1 MKTSA
6 KYGIVF
12 DLETGDLISE
22 KKRAFYDAAAIEIA
36 LVVVDF
42 EKLSIV
48 EEKSFIFKDE
58 YKEDLSY
65 SAQAEAVHGITKEI
79 RIQNGVE
86 LKTIYKEICNL
97 FKKYKNP
104 RQMCHLIGHNII
116 SFDVPFLRNFFEYM
130 GDNLDNYV
138 KYYTDTMLFA
148 HMSALEQENYQLG
161 TCCQLNGIDLVNAH
175 RALDDT
181 KANALLMLEYVKK
194 LRGEGGS
201 SEVKTEK
208 KTRFRETF
216 AI

>member
-6 KYGIVF
+6 KYIIVSDFETSGLCNKEKPAF
-12 DLETGDLISE
+12 DTIAAVEMAIVVIDL
-22 KKRAFYDAAAIEIA
+22 
-36 LVVVDF
+36 

-48 EEKSFIFKDE
+48 EEKSLMFERD
-58 YKEDLSY
+58 YKEGLIY
-65 SAQAEAVHGITKEI
+65 TEEAQAVHGITAEMQKE
-79 RIQNGVE
+79 NGLP
-86 LKTIYKEICNL
+86 LKTIYKELCSL

-104 RQMCHLIGHNII
+104 RQLCTIAGHNYVGYD
-116 SFDVPFLRNFFEYM
+116 FAFLKNFFKYM
-130 GDNLDNYV
+130 GDDIDNYV
-138 KYYTDTMLFA
+138 KFVLDTMLFA